1 MGLGVGDMALESSE
15 YCSIYDIRFLVK
27 RGIIITPPT
36 LETLNAVIALKRVT
50 ADDVAKLTGRAR
62 TIESRY
68 LARLNKMGIVARIKE
83 GRRIYYLEPIYAVQQ
98 YYSIYGDAIT
108 PEQLAHMLSLPA
120 DIVRIILESIKAKKS
135 TSSTPSAPK
144 T

>member
-1 MGLGVGDMALESSE
+1 MSGAE

-36 LETLNAVIALKRVT
+36 LKTLDAVIALKRVT
-50 ADDVAKLTGRAR
+50 ADDVAKHTGRAR

-68 LARLNKMGIVARIKE
+68 LAKLNKMGIIAKVKE

-98 YYSIYGDAIT
+98 YYSLYGDAIA
-108 PEQLAHMLSLPA
+108 PEQLAHMISLPA
-120 DIVRIILESIKAKKS
+120 DIVRMILDAIKSKK
-135 TSSTPSAPK
+135 TAPA
-144 T
+144 